1 MRRTSWR
8 KTAELSKKMEWK
20 HSEEGVLLTWTVKA
34 IDKKILAFDGIGI
47 ICIIGASLCIA
58 LYSYFFNDAFEVDIF
73 CATAAFMGF
82 FLVLHGL
89 PGKSF
94 LIFMKKN
101 SLSRKP

>member
-101 SLSRKP
+101 SLSR